1 MELRKD
7 PITRSWV
14 IVGDDAEK
22 PGQHG
27 YCPFC
32 PGSPGAPQVIA
43 TVNSGE
49 AGAGVAT
56 AMVHPAPLYR
66 IEGEPQRRSEGIYDA
81 MNTVGAHE
89 VLVQSVRH
97 DIELWQSSDAEIIQ
111 FLRLAAQRIQD
122 LKNDLRFKYVTLFKN
137 YGTAAGQEFSHP
149 VSELTATTFVP
160 RRVLYELRA
169 SRDYYLEKERCVFCD
184 TLNQESRDP
193 VRIVE
198 SRGNYIA
205 LCPFAPRVPYEIWI
219 MPRRHESS
227 FERTVTSQ
235 AESLADLSTILR
247 RTLQRVMSVA
257 EAFHLVLHTLPN
269 TYQKSNILQYWK
281 TVDEDYHWHIEILP
295 IVPTKAKPYFL
306 KEVYFTPVSSEV
318 AAERLRKL
326 AIR

>member
-22 PGQHG
+22 QSQPG

-32 PGSPGAPQVIA
+32 PGSPHAPQVIA
-43 TVNSGE
+43 TLNSGE
-49 AGAGVAT
+49 PGVVT
-56 AMVHPAPLYR
+56 AVVHPSPLYR

-81 MNTVGAHE
+81 MHAVGAHE

-97 DIELWQSSDAEIIQ
+97 DTELWQSSDAEISQ
-111 FLRLAAQRIQD
+111 FLLLAAQRIQD
-122 LKNDLRFKYVTLFKN
+122 LKRDLRFKYVTLFKN
-137 YGTAAGQEFSHP
+137 YGLPAGQEFSHP
-149 VSELTATTFVP
+149 ISELTATTFVP

-184 TLNQESRDP
+184 TLNQELRNP

-198 SRGNYIA
+198 SRGDYLT
-205 LCPFAPRVPYEIWI
+205 LCPFAARVPYEIWI
-219 MPRRHESS
+219 MPRKHESS
-227 FERTVTSQ
+227 FERSMVLGSAHLT
-235 AESLADLSTILR
+235 ELSALLR
-247 RTLQRVMSVA
+247 RTLQRVMSLA
-257 EAFHLVLHTLPN
+257 EAFHMVLHTVPN

-295 IVPTKAKPYFL
+295 LLATKAKSYFL
-306 KEVYFTPVSSEV
+306 KEVYYTPVASEV

-326 AIR
+326 AIG